1 MDVLKRFV
9 RILKENL
16 LWVRTFE
23 TVEELRVALQ
33 EFRRIYNETWI
44 IGRHG
49 YKTPAQIR
57 QEQLNLNIGV
67 A

>member
-1 MDVLKRFV
+1 M

-23 TVEELRVALQ
+23 TVEELGVASQ

-44 IGRHG
+44 VGRHG
-49 YKTPAQIR
+49 YKSPAQVR
-57 QEQLNLNIGV
+57 QKQRSLTTV
-67 A
+67 AV